1 MGAAWR
7 DHGMT
12 VLYAVLVLPVLG
24 VVAYRWR
31 RRGTSRRNA
40 LAEIGLVA
48 GTLPWLVM
56 LFTPQPAGRSLQ
68 LVPLRDL
75 LSWGSPGFGTALAQ
89 TVGNLLVLA
98 ALGFFAPI
106 RSAAMTSL
114 TRVLA
119 VAAASAVV
127 IEALQWL
134 LMIGRVSSIDDVL
147 VNTLGAG
154 LAALSSRRWWRA
166 PERPPSRILNA
177 R

>member
-7 DHGMT
+7 DHGLT
-12 VLYAVLVLPVLG
+12 VLLAVLVLPGLG
-24 VVAYRWR
+24 LLAYRWR
-31 RRGTSRRNA
+31 RHKASRRNA
-40 LAEIGLVA
+40 LAEIGLVL

-56 LFTPQPAGRSLQ
+56 LFTPQPADRSLQ

-75 LSWGSPGFGTALAQ
+75 VSWGSTGTGTAIAQ
-89 TVGNLLVLA
+89 TAGNLLVLA
-98 ALGFFAPI
+98 AVGFFAPI
-106 RSAAMTSL
+106 RFVAVATL

-119 VAAASAVV
+119 VAAALAVV

-154 LAALSSRRWWRA
+154 LAALLSRRWWRIR
-166 PERPPSRILNA
+166 ERTSFHILNA